1 MAPRSNWKG
10 YLKLSLVSASI
21 AIYPATSSSE
31 KVRFNTLNR
40 ATGNRL
46 KRQMVDSVTGDVVE
60 NEEMI
65 KGYAIAKDQ
74 YVTVEDDELAEIAIE
89 SSHTVDIEKF
99 VPKASIDDRFRDA
112 PYYLAPEDKVG
123 QEAFAVIRDAM
134 KKKKMVGIAR
144 VVMARRERV
153 MMLEPFGK
161 GIMGTT
167 LLYPYEIRSDE
178 AVFEEIPEVTLPA
191 EMLGLAEHIIDKMT
205 GEFEPDKFED
215 RYENAM
221 IELIRSKQAGLPA
234 PKEKAASRPANV
246 VNLMDALR
254 RSIEDR
260 GGKGAAKGCASKKA
274 AEAPP
279 STAPRRQHE
288 DRRAMARGS
297 GIRRRIE
304 FDAETWNAL
313 DRLSKDRMATIQ
325 ELADEAFR
333 DLLKKH
339 RRPTTLKEMLR
350 ESVRSHPANDR
361 GPSPARRAQGG
372 KRET

>member
-46 KRQMVDSVTGDVVE
+46 KRQMVDSVTEEVVE
-60 NEEMI
+60 SEEQI
-65 KGYAIAKDQ
+65 KGYAVGKDT
-74 YVTVEDDELAEIAIE
+74 YVQVEDDELANIAIE
-89 SSHTVDIEKF
+89 STRTVEIEKF
-99 VPKASIDDRFRDA
+99 VPKVSIDDRYRDT

-134 KKKKMVGIAR
+134 KKKKMVGIGR

-167 LLYPYEIRSDE
+167 LHYPYEIRGED
-178 AVFEEIPEVTLPA
+178 AVFEDIPDLKLPDQ
-191 EMLGLAEHIIDKMT
+191 MVGLAEDIVDKMT

-215 RYENAM
+215 RYETAM

-234 PKEKAASRPANV
+234 FTEKPAARPANV

-254 RSIEDR
+254 RSIDDS
-260 GGKGAAKGCASKKA
+260 GGKAKPAKAKRGDAAEPASKPKRRIAKG
-274 AEAPP
+274 
-279 STAPRRQHE
+279 
-288 DRRAMARGS
+288 
-297 GIRRRIE
+297 
-304 FDAETWNAL
+304 
-313 DRLSKDRMATIQ
+313 
-325 ELADEAFR
+325 
-333 DLLKKH
+333 
-339 RRPTTLKEMLR
+339 
-350 ESVRSHPANDR
+350 
-361 GPSPARRAQGG
+361 
-372 KRET
+372 

>member
-46 KRQMVDSVTGDVVE
+46 KRQMVDGVTGDVVE
-60 NEEMI
+60 NEDMV
-65 KGYAIAKDQ
+65 KGYAVGKDA
-74 YVTVEDDELAEIAIE
+74 YVTVEDDELANIAIE

-99 VPKASIDDRFRDA
+99 VPKTSIDDRYRDT

-134 KKKKMVGIAR
+134 TKKKMVGIAR
-144 VVMARRERV
+144 VVMARRERI

-167 LLYPYEIRSDE
+167 LHYSYEIRSDE
-178 AVFEEIPEVTLPA
+178 AVFEEIPEVKLPDQ
-191 EMLGLAEHIIDKMT
+191 MVGLAEHIIDKMS
-205 GEFEPDKFED
+205 GEFKPEEFED

-221 IELIRSKQAGLPA
+221 IDLIRSKQAGLPA
-234 PKEKAASRPANV
+234 KVEKAPARSANV

-254 RSIEDR
+254 RSIDER
-260 GGKGAAKGCASKKA
+260 GGKPKSAKASGKRSDAAPKKRAKKA
-274 AEAPP
+274 
-279 STAPRRQHE
+279 
-288 DRRAMARGS
+288 G
-297 GIRRRIE
+297 
-304 FDAETWNAL
+304 
-313 DRLSKDRMATIQ
+313 
-325 ELADEAFR
+325 
-333 DLLKKH
+333 
-339 RRPTTLKEMLR
+339 
-350 ESVRSHPANDR
+350 
-361 GPSPARRAQGG
+361 
-372 KRET
+372 

>member
-99 VPKASIDDRFRDA
+99 VPKVSIDDRFRDA

-178 AVFEEIPEVTLPA
+178 AVFEEIPEVKLPDQ
-191 EMLGLAEHIIDKMT
+191 MLGLAEHIIDKMT
-205 GEFEPDKFED
+205 GEFNPEEFED

-254 RSIEDR
+254 RSIDDR
-260 GGKGAAKGCASKKA
+260 GGKGAAKGASSKKSAA
-274 AEAPP
+274 AEAP
-279 STAPRRQHE
+279 AK
-288 DRRAMARGS
+288 RRAKKAARG
-297 GIRRRIE
+297 
-304 FDAETWNAL
+304 
-313 DRLSKDRMATIQ
+313 
-325 ELADEAFR
+325 
-333 DLLKKH
+333 
-339 RRPTTLKEMLR
+339 
-350 ESVRSHPANDR
+350 
-361 GPSPARRAQGG
+361 
-372 KRET
+372 

>member
-1 MAPRSNWKG
+1 MASRSNWKG

-89 SSHTVDIEKF
+89 SSHTGDIEKF
-99 VPKASIDDRFRDA
+99 VPKKSIDDRFRDA

-161 GIMGTT
+161 GIMGTM
-167 LLYPYEIRSDE
+167 LLYPYETKR
-178 AVFEEIPEVTLPA
+178 
-191 EMLGLAEHIIDKMT
+191 
-205 GEFEPDKFED
+205 
-215 RYENAM
+215 
-221 IELIRSKQAGLPA
+221 
-234 PKEKAASRPANV
+234 
-246 VNLMDALR
+246 
-254 RSIEDR
+254 
-260 GGKGAAKGCASKKA
+260 CSKK
-274 AEAPP
+274 
-279 STAPRRQHE
+279 
-288 DRRAMARGS
+288 
-297 GIRRRIE
+297 
-304 FDAETWNAL
+304 
-313 DRLSKDRMATIQ
+313 
-325 ELADEAFR
+325 
-333 DLLKKH
+333 
-339 RRPTTLKEMLR
+339 
-350 ESVRSHPANDR
+350 
-361 GPSPARRAQGG
+361 SP
-372 KRET
+372 K

>member
-46 KRQMVDSVTGDVVE
+46 KRQMVDSETGDIVE
-60 NEEMI
+60 SEEQV
-65 KGYAIAKDQ
+65 KGYAVGKDQ
-74 YVTVEDDELAEIAIE
+74 YVIVEDDELANVAIE
-89 SSHTVDIEKF
+89 SSRTVDIEKF
-99 VPKASIDDRFRDA
+99 VPKASIDDRYRDT
-112 PYYLAPEDKVG
+112 PYYVAPEDKVG

-134 KKKKMVGIAR
+134 KKKKMVGIGR

-167 LLYPYEIRSDE
+167 LHYPYEIRGEE
-178 AVFEEIPEVTLPA
+178 AVFEEIPDLKLPDQ
-191 EMLGLAEHIIDKMT
+191 MVGLAEDIIDKMS
-205 GEFEPDKFED
+205 GEFVPEQFED

-234 PKEKAASRPANV
+234 KAEKAPARAANV

-254 RSIEDR
+254 RSVE
-260 GGKGAAKGCASKKA
+260 GETGKGKGAKTSAPKKA
-274 AEAPP
+274 TEVPP
-279 STAPRRQHE
+279 KK
-288 DRRAMARGS
+288 RA
-297 GIRRRIE
+297 
-304 FDAETWNAL
+304 
-313 DRLSKDRMATIQ
+313 
-325 ELADEAFR
+325 
-333 DLLKKH
+333 KK
-339 RRPTTLKEMLR
+339 
-350 ESVRSHPANDR
+350 A
-361 GPSPARRAQGG
+361 G
-372 KRET
+372 